1 MACVWHIN
9 GWYGNNL
16 SREVRDI
23 DEPFWNSMVGLR
35 LGKSF

>member
-1 MACVWHIN
+1 MDGTAEILN
-9 GWYGNNL
+9 P
-16 SREVRDI
+16 REVRDI